1 MLEVS
6 SYLPTDDFKRLRGIC
21 RDLDAALLT
30 TFGRRH
36 FHRLHLMP
44 TPTSLAILN
53 QISRHD
59 RLGTYV
65 KELCICSS
73 VYQFWGARLPY
84 VSTGGKWVRP
94 KSRILSETEHPFP
107 DASSPQE
114 EATHVAVE
122 LLAAALESLRVQ
134 RIEVQSWPRYSLPS
148 VPSSTLGLSDLIRLT
163 GINSFKDNFCG
174 VSPAWV
180 YGTIN
185 MVTRMTEIVLSAVK
199 GSATP
204 INALIIDRIQIDQ
217 LNLPFGL
224 GHSLSYLK
232 HLEVS
237 IVLSDQSLQFSDLE
251 KRYDS
256 FRLINKLPRL
266 DQLALFNNPYS
277 KENRL
282 HLNDALMHLQPQ
294 RVEKLSLGLLQ
305 DAVPQIVPF
314 LIRSMPLPRNLKLRL
329 TLSSKGLRAK
339 NPWNELFTALLNNL
353 TLDRLVIDID
363 NHSLSPAE
371 TSRSR
376 LISCGRPIICRVTG
390 EAT

>member
-1 MLEVS
+1 
-6 SYLPTDDFKRLRGIC
+6 
-21 RDLDAALLT
+21 
-30 TFGRRH
+30 
-36 FHRLHLMP
+36 
-44 TPTSLAILN
+44 
-53 QISRHD
+53 
-59 RLGTYV
+59 
-65 KELCICSS
+65 
-73 VYQFWGARLPY
+73 
-84 VSTGGKWVRP
+84 
-94 KSRILSETEHPFP
+94 
-107 DASSPQE
+107 
-114 EATHVAVE
+114 
-122 LLAAALESLRVQ
+122 
-134 RIEVQSWPRYSLPS
+134 
-148 VPSSTLGLSDLIRLT
+148 
-163 GINSFKDNFCG
+163 
-174 VSPAWV
+174 
-180 YGTIN
+180 

-199 GSATP
+199 DSATP
-204 INALIIDRIQIDQ
+204 MNALIIDRIRIDQ
-217 LNLPFGL
+217 LNLSFGL

-251 KRYDS
+251 KR
-256 FRLINKLPRL
+256 LINELPRL

-282 HLNDALMHLQPQ
+282 HLNDALMHLQLQ

-353 TLDRLVIDID
+353 ALDRLVIDID